1 MKYLRE
7 VRSALITAVLVFVA
21 MQFLVAAM
29 QPYLPLVLIGIVAI
43 TVGWMLYARAT
54 RL

>member
-7 VRSALITAVLVFVA
+7 VRAALVSAVLVFCA
-21 MQFLVAAM
+21 MQFLVAVM
-29 QPYLPLVLIGIVAI
+29 QPYLPLILIGIVVI
-43 TVGWMLYARAT
+43 TVGWMLFARAT